1 MWIYPYTVYI
11 YTRVVPYVL
20 SYCIHQFASAN
31 IKLPIQP
38 SPAPLP
44 RGNFQSIL
52 CVRDAV
58 S

>member
-31 IKLPIQP
+31 LKLPIQP

-44 RGNFQSIL
+44 RGNIQSIL
-52 CVRDAV
+52 CP
-58 S
+58 